1 MIKVS
6 SQISNEILDEI
17 DICLNEIAPS
27 NWSVYQDR
35 ITLDANLV
43 GYFENNKKQHEI
55 IEEFKLYFDAI
66 LDTSYDDL
74 VFNFIEDK
82 DWAESYKSHFKPW
95 RHKDFHWI
103 PLWLKEEY
111 KNLNK
116 KDFVLLDP
124 GMAFGTGNHETTR
137 LCLQAIIDLR
147 KNNQNPL
154 TLFDIGCGS
163 GIISITGSKLGYL
176 KIFGV
181 DNDSDAVR
189 ISKENAL
196 LNQVSNVKFEQQ
208 NLKFYCSHNTFDIVV
223 ANIQSDVLIE
233 QNKEIINS
241 AKSDSTILLS
251 GILKKEV
258 HTVQNAFD
266 QEIRRRRMPYKSM
279 IIDEGEWSLIQY
291 SIGNNFN
298 SYPPR

>member
-6 SQISNEILDEI
+6 SQISKEIVDEI

-35 ITLDANLV
+35 ITLDADLV
-43 GYFENNKKQHEI
+43 GYFENDKKQHEI
-55 IEEFKLYFDAI
+55 IAEFKLYFDAI
-66 LDTSYDDL
+66 LDTSYNDL
-74 VFNFIEDK
+74 EFNFIEDK
-82 DWAESYKSHFKPW
+82 DWIESYKSHFKPW
-95 RHKDFHWI
+95 GYKDFHWI

-111 KNLNK
+111 TNLNT

-137 LCLQAIIDLR
+137 LCLQAIVDLR

-176 KIFGV
+176 KIYAI
-181 DNDSDAVR
+181 DNDNDAVR

-208 NLKFYCSHNTFDIVV
+208 NLQFFCSQNTYDIVV
-223 ANIQSDVLIE
+223 ANIQSDILIE
-233 QNKEIINS
+233 QNKKIINS

-258 HTVQNAFD
+258 HTVQKAFD
-266 QEIRRRRMPYKSM
+266 QEFGRRRMPYRSM
-279 IIDEGEWSLIQY
+279 IKDEGEWSLIQY

-298 SYPPR
+298 NYPPK